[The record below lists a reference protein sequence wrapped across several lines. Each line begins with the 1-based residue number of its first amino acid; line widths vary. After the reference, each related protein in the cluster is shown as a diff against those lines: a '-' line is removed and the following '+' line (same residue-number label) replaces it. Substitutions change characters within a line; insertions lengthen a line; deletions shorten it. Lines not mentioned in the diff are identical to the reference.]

1 MTRKTLLA
9 ATAAVAALTAA
20 GGTPVASHDDHGR
33 GAKRRFKA
41 ELRGF
46 SEVPSVSTEARG
58 RVRLRINKDE
68 DEIAWRLEYQDLQGA
83 ITQAHI
89 HVGDHHTNGGISVWF
104 CNATATPPS
113 TIPAPATCP
122 AAPQG
127 GPPAVLTGVFRS
139 ADVAGPSGQLVAA
152 GELAEL
158 IRAIR
163 SGVAYA
169 NVHSSLVASGEIRG
183 QIKVD
188 D

>member
-9 ATAAVAALTAA
+9 AAAAALALAT
-20 GGTPVASHDDHGR
+20 GSTPAASHAEHGR

-41 ELRGF
+41 DLRGF

-58 RVRLRINKDE
+58 KLWLRINKDE
-68 DEIAWRLEYQDLQGA
+68 DEIAWRLEYQDLQGG

-89 HVGDHHTNGGISVWF
+89 HLGDHHTTGGISVWF
-104 CNATATPPS
+104 CNATATPPP
-113 TIPAPATCP
+113 TIPTPATCP
-122 AAPQG
+122 TAPQG
-127 GPPAVLTGVFRS
+127 APPAVLTGTFRS
-139 ADVAGPSGQLVAA
+139 ADVAGPGGQLVAA

>member
-46 SEVPSVSTEARG
+46 SEVPSVSSEARG
-58 RVRLRINKDE
+58 RVRLRINKGE

-104 CNATATPPS
+104 CNATATPPT
-113 TIPAPATCP
+113 TITVAACP

-127 GPPAVLTGVFRS
+127 GPSAVLTGIFRS
-139 ADVAGPSGQLVAA
+139 ADVVGPTGQLVAA

-169 NVHSSLVASGEIRG
+169 NVHSTAVASGEIRG
-183 QIKVD
+183 QIEVD